1 MIPTTPMKQNLLK
14 NALIIF
20 ICLIMASCRKG
31 DTKPGSGTPLG
42 TGLYILNTGFYDG
55 SNASSLS
62 FYDPDHR
69 KTTTDE
75 YSTVNGRPLGNG
87 GNDMEVYGSK
97 MYIVA
102 TNSSVVDIVNP
113 RTGKLIKETSLLNST
128 NSAPWYNF
136 KKLPRNI
143 AFYKGNAY
151 ISCYD
156 GTIAVMDTIN
166 FSVNAVITIP
176 KIFYLEG
183 LVVQNNKLYVADAG
197 LENCVTNMVSVID
210 LATNKEIRRINVIP
224 SPVSLAADS
233 YGNVYVL
240 SNFTDDWQ
248 QFNTSLGGLTIID
261 SKTDTVRSQTKTELY
276 GSARS
281 IPISISRD
289 LVYYAKGNRIEVY
302 NAKTQTLVS
311 TGFVTDGTTIKT
323 PYAICINPATDEVY
337 ISDTKDYMSN
347 GSVDVFDKTGKLE
360 YSFSTGFNPVK
371 IKMLN

>member
-1 MIPTTPMKQNLLK
+1 MILTIPMKQNLLK

-20 ICLIMASCRKG
+20 TCFVMASCRKG
-31 DTKPGSGTPLG
+31 DMKPGAPLDA
-42 TGLYILNTGFYDG
+42 GLYILNTGFYDG
-55 SNASSLS
+55 TSASALT
-62 FYDPDHR
+62 FYDLGKK
-69 KTTTDE
+69 KTTADE
-75 YSTVNGRPLGNG
+75 YNAVNGKTLGDG

-113 RTGKLIKETSLLNST
+113 RTGKLIKETSLLNPT
-128 NSAPWYNF
+128 NGAPWYNF
-136 KKLPRNI
+136 KKSPRNI
-143 AFYKGNAY
+143 AFYKSNAY

-156 GTIAVMDTIN
+156 GTIAIMDTIN
-166 FSVNAVITIP
+166 FSVNAVITLP
-176 KIFYLEG
+176 RVFYLEG

-197 LENCVTNMVSVID
+197 LETCVTNMVSVID

-248 QFNTSLGGLTIID
+248 QFNISLGGLTIID
-261 SKTDTVRSQTKTELY
+261 SETDTVRSQTKTEVY
-276 GSARS
+276 GTARS
-281 IPISISRD
+281 IPISVNGD
-289 LVYYAKGNRIEVY
+289 LVYYAKGSKIEIY

-323 PYAICINPATDEVY
+323 PYAIGTNPVTGEVY

-347 GSVDVFDKTGKLE
+347 GSVNVFDKTGKLE
-360 YSFSTGFNPVK
+360 YSFSSSLNPVK
-371 IKMLN
+371 IKMMN